1 MESSDEQTFNMLVHI
16 ASESAKCLHGF
27 SDGRVWGNQA
37 MWLSLVGRATF
48 SCVHHVRV
56 IC

>member
-16 ASESAKCLHGF
+16 ASESAKCLDGF
-27 SDGRVWGNQA
+27 CDGRVWGNQA